1 MEEISL
7 SKIRKSAMLLKYKS
21 DQVGAGAEGEVSEGG
36 QVDAG
41 GVEGAGAGGEEEE
54 AGFGV
59 CVCRGGRENVE

>member
-1 MEEISL
+1 
-7 SKIRKSAMLLKYKS
+7 MLLKYKS

-41 GVEGAGAGGEEEE
+41 GVEGAAAGGEEEE